1 MTFAFCTIPAEESS
15 VDFRGSL
22 FQPSSLLSHSQ
33 QLVIQMLCGNRKI
46 TNAIVSKKL
55 SSSVMKT
62 PAEVMANPN
71 VSKLQR

>member
-1 MTFAFCTIPAEESS
+1 
-15 VDFRGSL
+15 
-22 FQPSSLLSHSQ
+22 
-33 QLVIQMLCGNRKI
+33 MLCGNRKI